1 MPRSGHRVPAVRP
14 VLATFPGQSRPILEW
29 SLRHSAELTSL
40 FRGNFAGDSLSHVIS
55 MLAVVGN
62 AGTSDLLRAYI
73 DDPGLGGSAIAAI
86 KSLAVEQDT
95 GPAGAL

>member
-1 MPRSGHRVPAVRP
+1 
-14 VLATFPGQSRPILEW
+14 
-29 SLRHSAELTSL
+29 
-40 FRGNFAGDSLSHVIS
+40 